1 MASRRVRYRR
11 CGLARTAR
19 SLRGWLPAVAGIWMA
34 AAPVAIE
41 CAHNSAPRATVRL
54 VATGSTIANHPDG
67 RLTADELANLI
78 PAVEHYAEVETEQF
92 ANLPNSSLT
101 VEWSVFDTQSA
112 RRTTGS

>member
-1 MASRRVRYRR
+1 M
-11 CGLARTAR
+11 
-19 SLRGWLPAVAGIWMA
+19 AGIWLA
-34 AAPVAIE
+34 AAPVAVE

-54 VATGSTIANHPDG
+54 VATGSTPDG

-78 PAVEHYAEVETEQF
+78 PGVEHYAEVETEQF

-101 VEWSVFDTQSA
+101 VEGSVFDTQSA

>member
-1 MASRRVRYRR
+1 M
-11 CGLARTAR
+11 
-19 SLRGWLPAVAGIWMA
+19 AGIWLA
-34 AAPVAIE
+34 AAPVAVE
-41 CAHNSAPRATVRL
+41 CAQFRPRATVLL

-78 PAVEHYAEVETEQF
+78 PAVERYAEVETEQF

-101 VEWSVFDTQSA
+101 VEGSVFDTQSA